1 MDLADFVSRRKEAV
15 MSGSKLVFIW
25 LVIFGIT
32 LPLSVV
38 LSTQLA
44 RRSFE
49 KVQIR
54 GQTITVKGYAE
65 RPIKS
70 DFALW
75 AASIDTRNADLVA
88 AYKKLDADRAK
99 VLAYLA
105 SKGFKGDG
113 VQQFEVSILKRMK
126 RDEKG
131 NLTNAIEFYE
141 LSQRVQIY
149 SNDVLQL
156 STVARDS
163 AGLIQDGVELAAEP
177 PRYFYTKLDD
187 MKLTMLAEA
196 SQNARDRAEKLIT
209 GGSSTV
215 GELKSASQGV
225 FQITP
230 PLTTETSGSGEND
243 TSSIDKVIKAVVTCE
258 YEIR

>member
-1 MDLADFVSRRKEAV
+1 
-15 MSGSKLVFIW
+15 MSGSKLVFSW
-25 LVIFGIT
+25 LVVFGIT

-38 LSTQLA
+38 FSTHLA
-44 RRSFE
+44 RNSFE
-49 KVQIR
+49 KVQLR

-70 DFALW
+70 DYALW
-75 AASIDTRNADLVA
+75 GASIHTRNADLVA
-88 AYKKLDADRAK
+88 AYKKLDADRVK
-99 VLAYLA
+99 VLSYL
-105 SKGFKGDG
+105 SGKGFKGDS
-113 VQQFEVSILKRMK
+113 VQQFEVSIEKRMK

-131 NLTNAIEFYE
+131 NATNAIEFYE
-141 LSQRVQIY
+141 LSQRLQIDSNNVQ
-149 SNDVLQL
+149 QL
-156 STVARDS
+156 SAVARDS
-163 AGLIQDGVELAAEP
+163 AALIQDGIELAAEP

-196 SQNARDRAEKLIT
+196 SQNARDRAAKLIT
-209 GGSSTV
+209 GGASTV
-215 GELKSASQGV
+215 GELKSANQGV

-258 YEIR
+258 YEIK